1 MQTPDTTSVCT
12 SSVRSTK
19 QELLTFIKLIFRR
32 LWCADGVNACYVNT
46 GETTVCVLLTVF
58 FNHDEHE
65 DVVAEETK
73 RGHKIDLC

>member
-1 MQTPDTTSVCT
+1 MQMESMHATSTPE
-12 SSVRSTK
+12 RPQFASTD
-19 QELLTFIKLIFRR
+19 IM
-32 LWCADGVNACYVNT
+32 
-46 GETTVCVLLTVF
+46 VF